1 MVFDATYSSSSQEG
15 AIGRLVIRHVEI
27 TKQKLLELQLQEYA
41 EKDSLNSLFNRRYF
55 EEQLPKE
62 ASRSLQNGTSL
73 SLLNIDTNNFKEIN
87 DVYGH
92 PAGDYGLKELAMQM
106 VGVVRSTD
114 SI

>member
-92 PAGDYGLKELAMQM
+92 PAGDHGLKELAMQM